1 MRVLVVGAGAVGVV
15 LFRALEQQKGNE
27 CTFLVRKGRKKDLER
42 FKIVDARTGE
52 MRVRERPAAV
62 ELGQVRP
69 KVDTVL
75 LCVRADQLGAA
86 LDDVGPLTQGTR
98 LATITPGPEGLA
110 LLRARHPGHPVVRVA
125 PAFMAYA
132 ADSRR
137 RAAPDGANEGSVEEA
152 FIVWFPPLLH
162 SPVSA
167 EDGGPEARAFADELA
182 SALDAGGVPARA
194 RDRMI
199 RGVDS
204 GTAAMMPLLAAYG
217 LAGFDGD
224 ALAQDRALLDLAAE
238 AIADAL
244 ALHGAPGIA
253 GMIARRAAAPLVRA
267 ALVGGAALPAR
278 LRAMWRVHG
287 PKIERQTR
295 DAIEQLARRAREDGR
310 PSTALDEILRRMDAT
325 G

>member
-15 LFRALEQQKGNE
+15 LYRALEQQKGNE
-27 CTFLVRKGRKKDLER
+27 CTFLVRKGRKEELER
-42 FKIVDARTGE
+42 FKLVDARTGE
-52 MRVRERPAAV
+52 MRDRERPAAV

-69 KVDTVL
+69 KIDTVL

-86 LDDVGPLTQGTR
+86 LDDVGALAPGTR
-98 LATITPGPEGLA
+98 LATITPGAQGLA
-110 LLRARHPGHPVVRVA
+110 LLRTRHPGHPAVRIA
-125 PAFMAYA
+125 PAFMAYPSE
-132 ADSRR
+132 DTF
-137 RAAPDGANEGSVEEA
+137 V
-152 FIVWFPPLLH
+152 VWFPPLLH

-182 SALDAGGVPARA
+182 AALDASGVPARA

-217 LAGFDGD
+217 LAGFDGE
-224 ALAQDRALLDLAAE
+224 ALSRDRALLDLAAE

-267 ALVGGAALPAR
+267 ALVGGAALPTR

-295 DAIEQLARRAREDGR
+295 DAIEQLTRRAREDGR
-310 PSTALDEILRRMDAT
+310 PSAALDEILRRMDAT